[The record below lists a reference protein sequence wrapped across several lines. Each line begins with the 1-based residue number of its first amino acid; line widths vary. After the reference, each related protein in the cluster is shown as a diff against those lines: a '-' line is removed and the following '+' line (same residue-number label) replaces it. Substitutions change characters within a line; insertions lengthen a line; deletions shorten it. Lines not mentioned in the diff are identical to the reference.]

1 MRAKFAASLAALLVV
16 AATAAAQ
23 GTGQGAGQGKAQMN
37 DFAGTWVLD
46 AAKSEGLPQGVE
58 ETMTVKQEKDKFTIE
73 SKLKSPRGERT
84 MNLDFAADGKEGPF
98 TMRMG
103 PNEVTGKRTAKWGAD
118 ATSVEITE
126 TADVPTPEGGTASV
140 KMWRKWALSDDGK
153 TLTAEETRTGP
164 RGEQKMKRV
173 YTKQ

>member
-1 MRAKFAASLAALLVV
+1 MRVRFLASLAALFLV

-23 GTGQGAGQGKAQMN
+23 TKPN
-37 DFAGTWVLD
+37 FAGTWVLD

-58 ETMTVKQEKDKFTIE
+58 ETMTVKQDGDKIAIE

-84 MNLDFAADGKEGPF
+84 MTMDFAADGKEGPF
-98 TMRMG
+98 TIRMG

-118 ATSVEITE
+118 AATVETTE
-126 TADVPTPEGGTASV
+126 TADVPTPDGGTASL
-140 KMWRKWALSDDGK
+140 KTWRKWTVAADGK
-153 TLTAEETRTGP
+153 TLTVEETRTGP

>member
-1 MRAKFAASLAALLVV
+1 MRIKFAASLAALLVV

-23 GTGQGAGQGKAQMN
+23 GQGQGKVQMN

-46 AAKSEGLPQGVE
+46 AAKSEGVPQGVE

-73 SKLKSPRGERT
+73 SKMKSPRGERT
-84 MNLDFAADGKEGPF
+84 MNMDFAADGKEGPF

-118 ATSVEITE
+118 ATTVEITE
-126 TADVPTPEGGTASV
+126 SADVPTPDGGTASV
-140 KMWRKWALSDDGK
+140 KSWRKWALSADGK
-153 TLTAEETRTGP
+153 TLTAEETRTSP

>member
-1 MRAKFAASLAALLVV
+1 MRAKFAASLVALLFV

-23 GTGQGAGQGKAQMN
+23 TKPNFG
-37 DFAGTWVLD
+37 GTWVLD

-58 ETMTVKQEKDKFTIE
+58 ETMTVKQDGDKITVE
-73 SKLKSPRGERT
+73 SKMKSPRGERT
-84 MNLDFAADGKEGPF
+84 MNMDLAADGKEGPF

-103 PNEVTGKRTAKWGAD
+103 PNETTGKRTAKWSAD
-118 ATSVEITE
+118 GSALEVTE
-126 TADVPTPEGGTASV
+126 TADVQTPDGGTASI
-140 KMWRKWALSDDGK
+140 KNWRKWTLSADGK
-153 TLTAEETRTGP
+153 TLTAEESRTSP

>member
-1 MRAKFAASLAALLVV
+1 MRVKFAASLVALLVV

-23 GTGQGAGQGKAQMN
+23 GAGQGKVTMS
-37 DFAGTWVLD
+37 DFGGTWVLD

-58 ETMTVKQEKDKFTIE
+58 ETMTVKQEKDKFAVE
-73 SKLKSPRGERT
+73 SKMKSPRGERA
-84 MNLDFAADGKEGPF
+84 MNMDFAADDKEGAF
-98 TMRMG
+98 TIRMG
-103 PNEVTGKRTAKWGAD
+103 PNELTGKRTAKWSAD
-118 ATSVEITE
+118 GSALEVTE
-126 TADVPTPEGGTASV
+126 TADIPTPDGGTASV
-140 KMWRKWALSDDGK
+140 KTWRKWTLSADGK